1 MRSFYLTFL
10 FIIFLNHLFAQIGGE
25 NTFAVLDLSTSART
39 VSMGGELIAV
49 FDNDINLVQSNPS
62 LLRAKMDQ
70 GISFSYVDYFADIN
84 ATSVSYAFNN
94 EKIGMIYLGAKSL
107 DYGDFTRIDET
118 GIELGEFTANEQ
130 VFTLGI
136 GKSLSSRFN
145 IGMSINY
152 VNSKLDNYYSS
163 ALAASIGVSY
173 FNKQDNLCMSILAK
187 DFGRQLEVYVDKR
200 ERLPFQLQF
209 GISKGLSHLP
219 FRFSLVAHHLNKF
232 DISNNY
238 LNPTKTDPVT
248 GEEVVNND
256 SFGKKILRHFIIGG
270 ELNPFK
276 KNFYIR
282 GGFNFQ
288 RRQDMMITTRP
299 GLVGFSWGIGF
310 RIYKF
315 HLNYSRATYH
325 LSGST
330 NIFNFS
336 TNISSFLF

>member
-1 MRSFYLTFL
+1 VRSLQLSFL
-10 FIIFLNHLFAQIGGE
+10 FIIFFNHLFAQIGGE
-25 NTFAVLDLSTSART
+25 KTFAVLDLSTSART
-39 VSMGGELIAV
+39 SSMGGELIAV

-62 LLRAKMDQ
+62 LLSARMDKV
-70 GISFSYVDYFADIN
+70 ISFSYVDYFADIN

-94 EKIGMIYLGAKSL
+94 EKIGMVYLGVKSL
-107 DYGDFTRIDET
+107 DYGDFTRMDET
-118 GIELGEFTANEQ
+118 GVELGEFTANEH
-130 VFTLGI
+130 VVMLGI
-136 GKSLSSRFN
+136 GKSLSSKFN
-145 IGMSINY
+145 IGMSVKYI
-152 VNSKLDNYYSS
+152 NSKLDSYNSS

-173 FNKQDNLCMSILAK
+173 FNEHDNLCMSILAK
-187 DFGRQLEVYVDKR
+187 DFGRQLEVYVNKR
-200 ERLPFQLQF
+200 EKLPFQLQL

-219 FRFSLVAHHLNKF
+219 FRFSLVAHNLNKF

-248 GEEVVNND
+248 GEEVDNND

-270 ELNPFK
+270 ELNPFR

-299 GLVGFSWGIGF
+299 GLVGFSWGVGF
-310 RIYKF
+310 RVYKF
-315 HLNYSRATYH
+315 HLNYSRANYH

-330 NIFNFS
+330 NTFNFS
-336 TNISSFLF
+336 TKISSFLF